1 MWAAPA
7 SRALRAS
14 SRRASST
21 WVMREGARRGPST
34 PVRRAKPAPR
44 SLYGPSTSVPLL
56 PGHLA
61 NPAFADNRH
70 LYLAGI
76 LEVTLYLLGD
86 VVGQLGG
93 DTVVHFGGL
102 DHNPYLTS
110 GLDRIG
116 FVYASV
122 AEGDV
127 LQGAQALYVGLR
139 RLAPGAGAGRRDCV
153 CSGDQHVLHRLHLD
167 LVVVGAYGAHHVV
180 RLTALLRESASDQ
193 GVGALDLVVYGL
205 PDIVQQGGSAGDLDV
220 GTELLGHHAA
230 EVGYFDRVGENV
242 LAVGCP
248 VFQRAGWMRPSCTSR
263 SIETRATSRLTG
275 SKLEI
280 TTVSGVS
287 SMITS
292 TPVAASKAL
301 MFLPSRPITLP
312 FMSSDGRDTA
322 LTVDSEV
329 RSEARR
335 SIVVEIRRRASAS
348 ARSSASRVRS
358 RTMRPNRPSSSVSRS
373 ENSLLS
379 ASSRVRPEISSSILR
394 WSASLSLSCSSLR
407 RIASSVSVSLRLRSS
422 SSPSRLCRAVS
433 LLSRRSSTRAISAR
447 LERTSASASSLILR
461 EDSLASRSASR
472 RLVSAS
478 SSASSRM
485 DLASALAWA
494 WRVSTRDF
502 HTK

>member
-7 SRALRAS
+7 SRALRAN

-21 WVMREGARRGPST
+21 RVMREGARRGPST

-44 SLYGPSTSVPLL
+44 SLYGPSTSAPLL

-61 NPAFADNRH
+61 NPALADNRH
-70 LYLAGI
+70 LYLARI

-86 VVGQLGG
+86 VVDQLGG

-116 FVYASV
+116 FVYPSV

-139 RLAPGAGAGRRDCV
+139 CLAPGAGAGRRDRV

-248 VFQRAGWMRPSCTSR
+248 VFQRAEKPQQVVVHSARDLGVVERLAACGLNLLLHVLAGLRDDLLDAPRVDAPVLHEPFHRDPRHLAPDRVEAGDHHRLGRIVDDNVYARGGLEGPYVPTLAAYYPALHVVRWQRHSLDR
-263 SIETRATSRLTG
+263 RFRGQVRGETLHSGGDQTPRL
-275 SKLEI
+275 
-280 TTVSGVS
+280 GVS
-287 SMITS
+287 PLLGLQGQITHHA
-292 TPVAASKAL
+292 PQPAL
-301 MFLPSRPITLP
+301 
-312 FMSSDGRDTA
+312 
-322 LTVDSEV
+322 E
-329 RSEARR
+329 
-335 SIVVEIRRRASAS
+335 
-348 ARSSASRVRS
+348 
-358 RTMRPNRPSSSVSRS
+358 
-373 ENSLLS
+373 
-379 ASSRVRPEISSSILR
+379 
-394 WSASLSLSCSSLR
+394 
-407 RIASSVSVSLRLRSS
+407 LRLQ
-422 SSPSRLCRAVS
+422 VG
-433 LLSRRSSTRAISAR
+433 
-447 LERTSASASSLILR
+447 E
-461 EDSLASRSASR
+461 
-472 RLVSAS
+472 
-478 SSASSRM
+478 
-485 DLASALAWA
+485 
-494 WRVSTRDF
+494 
-502 HTK
+502 

>member
-1 MWAAPA
+1 MWAARA

-21 WVMREGARRGPST
+21 WVMREGVRRGPST

-93 DTVVHFGGL
+93 DTVVHLGGL

-139 RLAPGAGAGRRDCV
+139 RLAPGAGAGRRDRV

-167 LVVVGAYGAHHVV
+167 LV
-180 RLTALLRESASDQ
+180 
-193 GVGALDLVVYGL
+193 
-205 PDIVQQGGSAGDLDV
+205 
-220 GTELLGHHAA
+220 GHHAA
-230 EVGYFDRVGENV
+230 EVGYFDRVGEHV

-248 VFQRAGWMRPSCTSR
+248 VFQRAEKPQQVVVHS
-263 SIETRATSRLTG
+263 A
-275 SKLEI
+275 
-280 TTVSGVS
+280 
-287 SMITS
+287 
-292 TPVAASKAL
+292 
-301 MFLPSRPITLP
+301 
-312 FMSSDGRDTA
+312 RD
-322 LTVDSEV
+322 LG
-329 RSEARR
+329 
-335 SIVVEIRRRASAS
+335 VVERLAACGLNLLLHVLAGLRDDLLDAPRVDAPVLHEPFHRDPRHLAPDRVEAGDHHRLLRIVDYDVDTRRG
-348 ARSSASRVRS
+348 
-358 RTMRPNRPSSSVSRS
+358 
-373 ENSLLS
+373 
-379 ASSRVRPEISSSILR
+379 
-394 WSASLSLSCSSLR
+394 
-407 RIASSVSVSLRLRSS
+407 
-422 SSPSRLCRAVS
+422 
-433 LLSRRSSTRAISAR
+433 
-447 LERTSASASSLILR
+447 LERPY
-461 EDSLASRSASR
+461 
-472 RLVSAS
+472 VP
-478 SSASSRM
+478 
-485 DLASALAWA
+485 ALAA
-494 WRVSTRDF
+494 NYPALHIV
-502 HTK
+502 

>member
-1 MWAAPA
+1 MLAAPA

-61 NPAFADNRH
+61 NPALADNRH

-102 DHNPYLTS
+102 DHNPNLTS

-153 CSGDQHVLHRLHLD
+153 CSGDQHVLH
-167 LVVVGAYGAHHVV
+167 
-180 RLTALLRESASDQ
+180 LTALLRESASDQ
-193 GVGALDLVVYGL
+193 GVGALDFVVYGL

-230 EVGYFDRVGENV
+230 EVGYFDRVGEHV

-248 VFQRAGWMRPSCTSR
+248 VFQCAEKPQQVVVHSVRDLGVVERLAACGLNLLLHVLAGLRDDLLDAPRVDAPVLHEPFHRDPRHLAPDRVEAGDHHRLGRIVDDNVYARGGLEGPYVPTLAAYYPALHVVRWQRHGLDR
-263 SIETRATSRLTG
+263 RFRGQVRGETLHSGGDQTPRL
-275 SKLEI
+275 
-280 TTVSGVS
+280 GVS
-287 SMITS
+287 PLLGLQGQITHHA
-292 TPVAASKAL
+292 PQPAL
-301 MFLPSRPITLP
+301 EF
-312 FMSSDGRDTA
+312 
-322 LTVDSEV
+322 
-329 RSEARR
+329 
-335 SIVVEIRRRASAS
+335 
-348 ARSSASRVRS
+348 
-358 RTMRPNRPSSSVSRS
+358 
-373 ENSLLS
+373 
-379 ASSRVRPEISSSILR
+379 
-394 WSASLSLSCSSLR
+394 
-407 RIASSVSVSLRLRSS
+407 RLQ
-422 SSPSRLCRAVS
+422 VG
-433 LLSRRSSTRAISAR
+433 
-447 LERTSASASSLILR
+447 E
-461 EDSLASRSASR
+461 
-472 RLVSAS
+472 
-478 SSASSRM
+478 
-485 DLASALAWA
+485 
-494 WRVSTRDF
+494 
-502 HTK
+502 